1 MQVHRIVAYCAVLL
15 MLLMLLP
22 VYRANAQDY
31 LEYKIHINHDNSA
44 TWLIT
49 KVSDVNAPI
58 DTWESFQAK
67 AYGIADE
74 ASAVTKRPMAID
86 PNSLQI
92 NTTISTSSKTTEYM
106 FVWQNFSTTQNNEVI
121 FGDVFAANGFFTKLY
136 GESSLQINYPTS
148 LALKSVTPEPNN
160 QDQTDGTLRW
170 YRTQDLE
177 NNPTEIVITTHNDVN
192 ENIGPQHP
200 LVLLGVSAGGI
211 AVVLTASFLIIKR
224 RRQTSQVNLTS
235 EAPTIQAESEEDKIL
250 NLLKTAKGSMRQSDI
265 TDQCRFSKAKTSQ
278 LLTALEK
285 RGVVTRYKSGRDKIV
300 TLKDGSKGAK

>member
-1 MQVHRIVAYCAVLL
+1 
-15 MLLMLLP
+15 MLIMLLP

-31 LEYKIHINHDNSA
+31 IEYKISINQDNSA

-58 DTWESFQAK
+58 DTWESFQTK
-67 AYGIADE
+67 AYGVADQ

-86 PNSLQI
+86 PDSLQI

-106 FVWQNFSTTQNNEVI
+106 FIWKNFSITQNNESM
-121 FGDVFAANGFFTKLY
+121 FGDVFAVDGFFTKLY
-136 GESSLQINYPTS
+136 GEASLQINYPTS
-148 LALKSVTPEPNN
+148 LALKTVTPEPNS
-160 QDQTDGTLRW
+160 QDPTSGILRW

-177 NNPTEIVITTHNDVN
+177 NNPTEIVLTPKNDVN

-200 LVLLGVSAGGI
+200 LVLLGASAGGI
-211 AVVLTASFLIIKR
+211 TIVLTASFLIIKR
-224 RRQTSQVNLTS
+224 RRQTSQVNLNS
-235 EAPTIQAESEEDKIL
+235 EAPTIQVESEEDKIL